1 MTDTLLAL
9 IMTLTWVHVF
19 PIFLFAGSGCE
30 YITSVVRHH
39 RMQLKLVLQD
49 INGCV
54 KHQHSSSLLHSYGNQ
69 LVCSR
74 KHIFHCLLERNTISE
89 KGAGQNY
96 CGAIS
101 SKDIQMVSSYTVMFI
116 GVIAGHFV
124 HHDVLKFNFKISRYH
139 LCGQH
144 GLLVLTHK
152 R

>member
-9 IMTLTWVHVF
+9 IMTLTRVHVF
-19 PIFLFAGSGCE
+19 SIFLFPGLGGE

-49 INGCV
+49 IIICV

-74 KHIFHCLLERNTISE
+74 KHIFHCLLKRNTISE
-89 KGAGQNY
+89 KGDGQNY

-101 SKDIQMVSSYTVMFI
+101 TKDIQMVSSDTVMFI
-116 GVIAGHFV
+116 GVITGHFV
-124 HHDVLKFNFKISRYH
+124 RFIEIQF
-139 LCGQH
+139 
-144 GLLVLTHK
+144 
-152 R
+152 